1 MPEDQSGQQL
11 MWQVTMHNSFTQSHI
26 ETHQIIILK
35 CMLNE
40 K

>member
-1 MPEDQSGQQL
+1 MPEDQSGQHL
-11 MWQVTMHNSFTQSHI
+11 IWQVATHNIVTQLHI